1 MIEKLKCGSN
11 NLYAKALG
19 YEFSENKFYRKRRNC
34 SHCHQKHFSKILRC
48 KLKKQFNLEIKSEI

>member
-19 YEFSENKFYRKRRNC
+19 YEFSENKFYRKRRNQ
-34 SHCHQKHFSKILRC
+34 SHCHQKYFSKILRC